1 MSAKLRAPLYWVLTF
16 LFAFAHSAVGLANE
30 DFKSIQMATITS
42 ALAEDLNSG
51 KLSNE
56 MRELLLQSASKED
69 QQNIKSLLAKWK
81 KPTGLRY
88 EAQFDHLVIFRSG
101 VGKKAG
107 TASDEVFRIFPKP
120 NSSGAYY
127 INGREWT
134 QPTDGNTFKSLNQFF
149 RASGSQARNSVLEI
163 MQSLVSTA
171 NALSQDL
178 RTTSGAAAFYYA
190 LGGSMLYSF
199 DGESAHTRL
208 SDRSPS
214 DKLLRISGGLFQKV
228 WDSATGK
235 PKEIQCT
242 PTGAKGRVLI
252 GKEPLEFQT
261 TGDGRV
267 IYRMFDDKRTTF
279 QAKSDLTRFY
289 EQEATEVRGALERYK
304 SKGSGWIAPMSRDF
318 CGYPVYAQISAIT
331 KFCQNPQI
339 IQALNRKR
347 LTDEDYKVLADLI
360 ESSGIIEA
368 LESQKGGPV
377 LVHGQVR
384 FSECQD
390 ASCSAVKAS
399 ANPAQSM
406 VTWLG
411 DGDPAPVGLALNHVP
426 RNQRDLGYVID
437 YDCPK
442 GTKCQNLVIK
452 NPERMNAKSLADAQS
467 ALAAADNH
475 YKKMAEEHQLMTRM
489 LAPLHGCCADETCRN
504 SDFGKSLKFVRTD
517 EGSSSAKPTGR

>member
-1 MSAKLRAPLYWVLTF
+1 MSAKLRAPLLWVLTF
-16 LFAFAHSAVGLANE
+16 LFTFAHSDVGSASE

-81 KPTGLRY
+81 KPTDLRY
-88 EAQFDHLVIFRSG
+88 EAQFDHLVIFRKG
-101 VGKKAG
+101 AGKKAG

-149 RASGSQARNSVLEI
+149 RASDSQAQNSVFEI
-163 MQSLVSTA
+163 LQSLVSTA

-190 LGGSMLYSF
+190 LSGSMLKSF
-199 DGESAHTRL
+199 DGESAYTRL
-208 SDRSPS
+208 SDHNPT
-214 DKLLRISGGLFQKV
+214 DKLLRISGGFFRKV
-228 WDSATGK
+228 WDGATGK

-242 PTGAKGRVLI
+242 PSGAKGRVLV

-279 QAKSDLTRFY
+279 QAKSDITRFY

-318 CGYPVYAQISAIT
+318 CDQPVYAQVSAIT

-347 LTDEDYKVLADLI
+347 LTDDDNKVLAGLI
-360 ESSGIIEA
+360 ENSGIVEA

-377 LVHGQVR
+377 LVHSQAR

-390 ASCSAVKAS
+390 ASCTAVKTS
-399 ANPAQSM
+399 TNPTQSM

-426 RNQRDLGYVID
+426 RDQRDLGYVID
-437 YDCPK
+437 FDCPK

-452 NPERMNAKSLADAQS
+452 NTDRMNPKSLAEAQA
-467 ALAAADNH
+467 ALAAANDH
-475 YKKMAEEHQLMTRM
+475 YKKMADEHQLMTRM
-489 LAPLHGCCADETCRN
+489 LAPLHGCCADEACRN

-517 EGSSSAKPTGR
+517 EGSSSAKPTGK